1 MVGMMKLTAV
11 ALCLGVVGAVGVG
24 AQTGETSTKTK
35 IQVKDGK
42 DMEVTGCIEANP
54 SGGFVLTHVADKSGA
69 LHRYMLVA
77 DDKDFSKHVGHRM
90 TIDGAAADRGHGKVE
105 TESRTKTEGED
116 KEARIKTEARGDL
129 LEMNYLGVKSM
140 KMIAAS
146 CP

>member
-1 MVGMMKLTAV
+1 MKLTTV
-11 ALCLGVVGAVGVG
+11 AICLAIAGTAGLG
-24 AQTGETSTKTK
+24 AQSSETSTKTK
-35 IQVKDGK
+35 VQVKDGR
-42 DMEVTGCIEANP
+42 DMQVTGCVEVNP
-54 SGGFVLTHVADKSGA
+54 SGGFVLTHVADKSGG

-90 TIDGAAADRGHGKVE
+90 TIDGTAADRGHGKVE
-105 TESRTKTEGED
+105 TKSQTKIEGQD
-116 KEARIKTEARGDL
+116 KDVRSKTEASGDL

>member
-1 MVGMMKLTAV
+1 MVSMMKLTTF
-11 ALCLGVVGAVGVG
+11 ALCLAIASTVSVG

-35 IQVKDGK
+35 VQVKDGK
-42 DMEVTGCIEANP
+42 DMQVTGCIEANP
-54 SGGFVLTHVADKSGA
+54 QGGYVLTHVADKSGA

-90 TIDGAAADRGHGKVE
+90 TIDGTAADRGHGKVE
-105 TESRTKTEGED
+105 TESRTKTEGQD
-116 KEARIKTEARGDL
+116 KEARIKTEAKGDL